1 MSSDDNGVRI
11 RDYSRTSDHVTESTK
26 NVATD
31 IRESSSTAKE
41 LIHTLVRTG
50 AFEEIARAILE
61 TTIAIRDTAN
71 EVNEI
76 VKDLKER
83 GTIKDTA
90 SAVGDNKRNTIEKA
104 KAAIETDNTKRRGQ
118 HKRLPRK

>member
-11 RDYSRTSDHVTESTK
+11 HDDSDHGAESTK

-31 IRESSSTAKE
+31 IRESSSNAKE

-61 TTIAIRDTAN
+61 TTIAIRGTAN

-104 KAAIETDNTKRRGQ
+104 IETDNTKRRGQ
-118 HKRLPRK
+118 HKRLARK

>member
-11 RDYSRTSDHVTESTK
+11 HDYSRTSDHVTESTK

-31 IRESSSTAKE
+31 IRESSSNAKE
-41 LIHTLVRTG
+41 LIHALVRTG
-50 AFEEIARAILE
+50 AIAEIARAILE
-61 TTIAIRDTAN
+61 TTIAICGTAN
-71 EVNEI
+71 EVNAI

-90 SAVGDNKRNTIEKA
+90 SAVGDNKRNTIGKA
-104 KAAIETDNTKRRGQ
+104 KAAIETDNTKRGQ
-118 HKRLPRK
+118 HKRLARK

>member
-1 MSSDDNGVRI
+1 MSSDDNGVRTH
-11 RDYSRTSDHVTESTK
+11 DYSRTSDHVTESTK

-31 IRESSSTAKE
+31 IRESSSNAKE

-61 TTIAIRDTAN
+61 TAIAIRGTAN

-83 GTIKDTA
+83 GTIKDIA
-90 SAVGDNKRNTIEKA
+90 SAVVETRNATRNTIGIA
-104 KAAIETDNTKRRGQ
+104 KAAIETDNTKRRVGGF
-118 HKRLPRK
+118 

>member
-1 MSSDDNGVRI
+1 MSSDDNGVRTH
-11 RDYSRTSDHVTESTK
+11 DYSRTSDHVTESTK

-31 IRESSSTAKE
+31 IRESSSNAKE

-50 AFEEIARAILE
+50 AIAEIARAILE
-61 TTIAIRDTAN
+61 TTIAIRGTAN
-71 EVNEI
+71 EVNAI

-90 SAVGDNKRNTIEKA
+90 SAVGYNKRNTIEKA

-118 HKRLPRK
+118 HKRLARK